1 MDKNID
7 FSNFGGYPP
16 FDTSDP
22 ENFFNPMTQYEQGYM
37 YYKCLCMQMDYKIKC
52 KEYERMCNG
61 KVWFFMNK
69 EDTL

>member
-7 FSNFGGYPP
+7 YSNFGGYPP
-16 FDTSDP
+16 FDTPDP

-52 KEYERMCNG
+52 KEYEKLTSKSENTRDSSR
-61 KVWFFMNK
+61 KI
-69 EDTL
+69 E